1 MVYLSLQLKSGKLKH
16 NANSKILVNVITCMK
31 SIFAFLALAFM
42 ISVIPYSYAETLRQ
56 SMEGGMDLEI
66 TYPDSVMNERMFSIA
81 ILLQNNGWENKQDI
95 SFTLSNP
102 DGAFISHGENTIII
116 DELTTTSSF
125 GTTIDYQVSKT
136 ANEGSHFLNID
147 YTQILVSN
155 NVDPMEPTQTNIAL
169 PITIFGEPVV
179 VIQTVTPESIF
190 SNSEFTFE
198 TTVLSE
204 DIDLKDVTVQ
214 IITPDDI
221 EFRGDTSYVIS
232 LLEKQEP
239 YTVTAEMITPTKDVT
254 MEHTIPVKVLVSY
267 TDDLGEENTET
278 QSVPLLLRPK
288 MFMEIT
294 NDWGIWIGDFFI
306 APYVSV
312 GTIVGIPAGT
322 ILSLL
327 IRNAQNK
334 KKKQTKSK

>member
-1 MVYLSLQLKSGKLKH
+1 MTS
-16 NANSKILVNVITCMK
+16 MK
-31 SIFAFLALAFM
+31 GFFVLLALAFI
-42 ISVIPYSYAETLRQ
+42 ISIMPYSHAETLKQ

-66 TYPDSVMNERMFSIA
+66 TYPESVMIDRVFSIS

-95 SFTLSNP
+95 SFTLSNL
-102 DGAFISHGENTIII
+102 DGAFTAHGDNTIII

-125 GTTIDYQVSKT
+125 GTTVDYQVSST
-136 ANEGSHFLNID
+136 AIEGPHFLNID
-147 YTQILVSN
+147 YSQVLVSN
-155 NVDPMEPTQTNIAL
+155 NIDPMEPTQTNIAI
-169 PITIFGEPVV
+169 PIVVFGNPVI
-179 VIQTVTPESIF
+179 VIETVTPESIF

-214 IITPDDI
+214 IITPGDI

-232 LLEKQEP
+232 FLEKQEP
-239 YTVTAEMITPTKDVT
+239 YSITAEMITPINDVT
-254 MEHTIPVKVLVSY
+254 NEYTIPVKVLISY
-267 TDDLGEENTET
+267 TDDLGEEKTET

-312 GTIVGIPAGT
+312 GTLVGIPAGT

-334 KKKQTKSK
+334 KKRQKNPSNP

>member
-1 MVYLSLQLKSGKLKH
+1 
-16 NANSKILVNVITCMK
+16 MK
-31 SIFAFLALAFM
+31 GFFVFLTLAFM
-42 ISVIPYSYAETLRQ
+42 ISVIPYSYAETLKQ

-66 TYPDSVMNERMFSIA
+66 TYPDSVMKERMFSISV
-81 ILLQNNGWENKQDI
+81 LLQNNGWENKQDI
-95 SFTLSNP
+95 SFILSNP
-102 DGAFISHGENTIII
+102 GGAFISHGESTIII

-147 YTQILVSN
+147 YTQVLVSN

-179 VIQTVTPESIF
+179 VIEIATPESIF
-190 SNSEFTFE
+190 SNSEFTLE
-198 TTVLSE
+198 TTVLSD
-204 DIDLKDVTVQ
+204 DIDLRDVTVK
-214 IITPDDI
+214 IITPNDI

-254 MEHTIPVKVLVSY
+254 MEYTIPVKVLVSY
-267 TDDLGEENTET
+267 TDDLGEEKTET

-306 APYVSV
+306 APYVSI

-322 ILSLL
+322 ILSLI

-334 KKKQTKSK
+334 KKRRKKSK